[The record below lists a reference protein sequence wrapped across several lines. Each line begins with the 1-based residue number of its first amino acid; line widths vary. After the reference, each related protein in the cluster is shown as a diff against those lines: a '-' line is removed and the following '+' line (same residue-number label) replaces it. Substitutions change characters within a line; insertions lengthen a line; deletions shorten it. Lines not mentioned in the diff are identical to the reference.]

1 MMLSCG
7 PTLFYMTS
15 KRLLR
20 RPGGALALGAVLA
33 AVAAT
38 GCDIPTELPILEQ
51 RWILPLETV
60 TLEQS
65 ELLPDDVTIDGSAY
79 DVSMDPFTVTG
90 SLSDVCPI
98 CVPQPVAVPIP
109 PFSGSFTAGGD
120 FPPDVLE
127 VDIESGS
134 FTIEITNDLSFDP
147 LAEGG
152 SVTVTI
158 SGAGGGPTLATLVL
172 ESPTDALPPGEVT
185 TRMVI
190 MAGGA
195 VQGGFSA
202 QVDVV
207 SSGATSATVEADD
220 EISLEVITQSLRV
233 SSATVTVDGLSATLT
248 EQDLEVDDIDED
260 IADTVQ
266 DGTIELDVV
275 NPFGI
280 SFDGTFQIAGIVKD
294 VDITADATSTV
305 LLQFTGNE
313 LRTILTSQNATLSG
327 SGTLSGGP
335 ATVTPQTELSIDPT
349 IDVILEVGR

>member
-1 MMLSCG
+1 MTYERRLGRPRAALPALLLSVC
-7 PTLFYMTS
+7 
-15 KRLLR
+15 
-20 RPGGALALGAVLA
+20 A
-33 AVAAT
+33 A
-38 GCDIPTELPILEQ
+38 GCDIPTELPIFEQ

-65 ELLPDDVTIDGSAY
+65 ELLPDEVTIDGSVY
-79 DVSMDPFTVTG
+79 DVMVDPFTVTG
-90 SLSDVCPI
+90 DLSAVCPV

-109 PFSGSFTAGGD
+109 PFSGSFSAVGD

-127 VDIESGS
+127 VDIESGQ
-134 FTIEITNDLSFDP
+134 FTVHIDNQLEFDP

-158 SGAGGGPTLATLVL
+158 SGVGGGPTLATLTL
-172 ESPTDALPPGEVT
+172 ESPADALPPGEVT

-190 MAGGA
+190 MAGGV

-202 QVDVV
+202 QVDIV

-220 EISLEVITQSLRV
+220 EISVTVLTQALRV

-248 EQDLEVDDIDED
+248 EQELELDDVDED

-266 DGTIELDVV
+266 DGTIELDVA

-280 SFDGTFQIAGIVKD
+280 SFDGSFQIAGIVKD
-294 VDITADATSTV
+294 VAIPADATSTV

-313 LRTILTSQNATLSG
+313 LRSILTSQDATLSG

-335 ATVTPQTELSIDPT
+335 ATLTPDTELALDPT